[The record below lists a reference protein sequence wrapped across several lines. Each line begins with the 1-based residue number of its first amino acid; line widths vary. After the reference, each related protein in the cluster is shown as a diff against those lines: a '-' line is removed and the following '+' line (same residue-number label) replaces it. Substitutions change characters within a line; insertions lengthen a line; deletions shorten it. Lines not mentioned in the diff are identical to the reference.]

1 MRAFFLPNPNNKETG
16 ISTASQML
24 ELKNFR
30 SPIQIDIDEKMNVLK
45 ETYVSLY
52 TCLQETIR
60 FFQFDHYSI

>member
-1 MRAFFLPNPNNKETG
+1 
-16 ISTASQML
+16 ML

-52 TCLQETIR
+52 TCLQEAIR
-60 FFQFDHYSI
+60 FFQFEHYSI